1 MVTSVQGGPKDDK
14 IFANDVATTM
24 TIDGGAGDEIAYL
37 AGTQEDWSTDQTN
50 QIYTRRSTGQTIT
63 LNNIENVSYYDPA
76 STSLMMTA

>member
-1 MVTSVQGGPKDDK
+1 MVTSVQSGTKDDK

>member
-1 MVTSVQGGPKDDK
+1 
-14 IFANDVATTM
+14 M

-63 LNNIENVSYYDPA
+63 LKNIENVSYYDPA